1 MRRCISKSEI
11 LVFCRLR
18 IIVNRLNQNIKITL
32 FLIAAYSDYWDP
44 VPVSDIILE
53 KNKRH
58 IIVNIVAANVRQHAT
73 AK

>member
-18 IIVNRLNQNIKITL
+18 TIFNRLNQNIKITL
-32 FLIAAYSDYWDP
+32 FLIAAYFDYWDP
-44 VPVSDIILE
+44 VPVSDIILK

-73 AK
+73 AE